1 MTIDF
6 SNQTVIVTGAGRG
19 LGRCYALEFGRLG
32 ASVVVNDIG
41 GTLRGQGNDASV
53 ADGVVAEM
61 RGAGGKAVASYDSV
75 ATPEGGANIVRTATE
90 AFGRLDAVIS
100 NAGILTTESFDK
112 ISHQQ
117 WRDMLSV
124 HLDGAFYLSQPAFAV
139 MKAQGYGRFVFT
151 SSSAAMFGAEHH
163 AHYAAAKTGLFGLKN
178 VIAIEG
184 LKHGILANNVLPW
197 GLTRM
202 IASEVGQREEILQL
216 PMMRMLEPEL
226 VAPLVVYLASRECEA
241 THQDFSAAAGRYA
254 RVFTGLGRGWASAA
268 GSKPTV
274 NDMAA
279 NFAAISATEPFQVPF
294 STTDETVEICQ
305 RRGVEMPFAPPVSP
319 GRACNPRDQS

>member
-1 MTIDF
+1 VIDF
-6 SNQTVIVTGAGRG
+6 RDQAVIVTGAGRG

-41 GTLRGQGNDASV
+41 GTIKGRGQDKSV
-53 ADGVVAEM
+53 ADAVVAEIS
-61 RGAGGKAVASYDSV
+61 RAGGKAVASYDSV
-75 ATPEGGANIVRTATE
+75 ATPEGGAAIVRTAMQT
-90 AFGRLDAVIS
+90 FGRLDAVVS
-100 NAGILTTESFDK
+100 NAGILTTDSFER

-124 HLDGAFYLSQPAFAV
+124 HLDGAFFLSQPAFSV

-184 LKHGILANNVLPW
+184 QSHGILANNVLPW

-202 IASEVGQREEILQL
+202 IASEVGDNQEFLQS

-226 VAPLVVYLASRECEA
+226 VAPLVVYLASRAC
-241 THQDFSAAAGRYA
+241 TISHQDFSAAAGRYA
-254 RVFTGLGRGWASAA
+254 RVFTALGAGWAADA
-268 GSKPTV
+268 GVKPTV
-274 NDMAA
+274 DDVAA
-279 NFAAISATEPFQVPF
+279 NFSEISTTTSFQIPF
-294 STTDETVEICQ
+294 STTDETIEICK
-305 RRGVEMPFAPPVSP
+305 RRGIALPFAAAGDA
-319 GRACNPRDQS
+319 GRQDAQHAKS

>member
-1 MTIDF
+1 MIDF
-6 SNQTVIVTGAGRG
+6 QNQTVIVTGAGRG

-32 ASVVVNDIG
+32 AAVVVNDIG
-41 GTLRGQGNDASV
+41 GTIKGQGEDASV
-53 ADGVVAEM
+53 ADAVVAEI
-61 RGAGGKAVASYDSV
+61 RSAGGRAVASHDSV
-75 ATPEGGANIVRTATE
+75 ATAEGGANIVRAALETY
-90 AFGRLDAVIS
+90 GRLDAVVS
-100 NAGILTTESFDK
+100 NAGILTTESFEK

-117 WRDMLSV
+117 WRDMLAV

-184 LKHGILANNVLPW
+184 VRHGILANNVLPW

-202 IASEVGQREEILQL
+202 IADEVGGREELLQT

-226 VAPLVVYLASRECEA
+226 VVPLVVYLASRACE
-241 THQDFSAAAGRYA
+241 TSHQDFSAAAGR
-254 RVFTGLGRGWASAA
+254 
-268 GSKPTV
+268 
-274 NDMAA
+274 
-279 NFAAISATEPFQVPF
+279 
-294 STTDETVEICQ
+294 
-305 RRGVEMPFAPPVSP
+305 
-319 GRACNPRDQS
+319 